1 MTLIFSL
8 GVSIALSQVAEAQ
21 TKMTIAYSSVGPMAT
36 GVWMAKE
43 SGAFDKYGIQADII
57 YIASG
62 PVVAQALIGGDL
74 QVGSGASNAVIN
86 AILNG
91 APIIGVAATANRPY
105 HRLFVQQEINKLE
118 DLRGK
123 TLGVTRFGSI
133 TDNLT
138 RILLRKSGLEG
149 AVNVRQMGGT
159 IEVGAAFQNRLI
171 AGAVTSE
178 LRVNPPSQAKVLTR
192 LIDLGIPY
200 SMNMI
205 AVSRDYLRRNPETV
219 EGVIK
224 AYAEGI
230 AFMNRQK
237 ERALKIIARY
247 SRLSDPKS
255 IEDFYSD
262 SVTYL
267 ERVPKA
273 EPEAV
278 QTILEFM
285 GKKNVPLQTFMD
297 TAIVDKLSREG
308 FFDKL
313 YKQS

>member
-1 MTLIFSL
+1 
-8 GVSIALSQVAEAQ
+8 
-21 TKMTIAYSSVGPMAT
+21 
-36 GVWMAKE
+36 
-43 SGAFDKYGIQADII
+43 
-57 YIASG
+57 
-62 PVVAQALIGGDL
+62 
-74 QVGSGASNAVIN
+74 
-86 AILNG
+86 
-91 APIIGVAATANRPY
+91 
-105 HRLFVQQEINKLE
+105 
-118 DLRGK
+118 
-123 TLGVTRFGSI
+123 
-133 TDNLT
+133 
-138 RILLRKSGLEG
+138 
-149 AVNVRQMGGT
+149 
-159 IEVGAAFQNRLI
+159 
-171 AGAVTSE
+171 
-178 LRVNPPSQAKVLTR
+178 
-192 LIDLGIPY
+192 
-200 SMNMI
+200 MNMI